1 VTAADPELPPS
12 RESRP
17 FYARGCGLYA
27 LLFAVTL
34 AAYLPAVRAGFIW
47 NDSDYVTKPALRSW
61 EGLRR
66 IWFEVGATEQY
77 YPFLHSAFWVEHRL
91 WGDAPLGYHL
101 VNILLHATSACL
113 LLVILRR
120 LFKVAQASSPAVA
133 TTAGGTPALLSAPVL
148 AAFLFA
154 LHPVYVESV
163 AWISEQKNT
172 LSTVFYLLAVLA
184 YLTWHGLP
192 AHVSM
197 RTRAGSPCCV
207 GLGRY
212 FLALALFILALLSK
226 TVTATLPGALLV
238 IAWWQRGRLS
248 WKRDVVPLI
257 PWFVIGA
264 ASGLFSAWVERTY
277 VGAQGSD
284 FNLGALQRGLLAG
297 RAVWFYLGKLVWPA
311 DLIFI
316 YPRWTVSGANLGA
329 YVYPLGVV
337 ALVAA
342 LWLVRGRTRA
352 PLAAVLFF
360 LGSLFPVCGFF
371 NLYAF
376 IYSYVADH
384 WQYLPSIGIMVLAAA
399 GWENWEKAESGKRK
413 AETAGPRSQGHGSG
427 FRFPL
432 FAFRFPQIAALAVI
446 CGLGVLTFRQ
456 SEMYR
461 DIETFYKRTIEQ
473 NPDCWLAENNL
484 GIIYERAGRLDEAY
498 VHYARVLQIEPS
510 ARAHYNLGTLLREE
524 GKPDQAI
531 AQFEA
536 ALRMDPAY
544 ADAYNN
550 LGGTLGDLGRAD
562 EAIAQFELALKAQPK
577 LVGARENLGIALA
590 RQGRIDEAIAELQE
604 AVRIAPDFAE
614 CHLNLGALLR
624 RAGRYPEAIAE
635 FQRAVELKPDDA
647 ETRANLGTALAVEK
661 RYGEAVVQFQA
672 AVRLAPGYAEAHF
685 FLGAALS
692 RLGRI
697 DEARDQFVEALRI
710 RPDFSKARE
719 SLENLPPPNSP
730 PP

>member
-1 VTAADPELPPS
+1 MTDRPS
-12 RESRP
+12 ASRWT
-17 FYARGCGLYA
+17 RGTGSLGLYA

-113 LLVILRR
+113 LVVILRKLQVER
-120 LFKVAQASSPAVA
+120 VVPNTLSGPSGRTSALG
-133 TTAGGTPALLSAPVL
+133 TTRSTFFSIPVL

-413 AETAGPRSQGHGSG
+413 AETAGPQSQGHGSG
-427 FRFPL
+427 
-432 FAFRFPQIAALAVI
+432 FRFPQIAALAVI

-461 DIETFYKRTIEQ
+461 DMETFYQRTLEK
-473 NPDCWLAENNL
+473 NPSCWMAENNL
-484 GIIYERAGRLDEAY
+484 GDLFEREGRWRESQAHYEQALRLHA
-498 VHYARVLQIEPS
+498 S
-510 ARAHYNLGTLLREE
+510 AKTHYNLGTLLRLEHRPEE
-524 GKPDQAI
+524 AI
-531 AQFEA
+531 AEFEA
-536 ALRMDPAY
+536 ALRLAPDF
-544 ADAYNN
+544 ADARNN
-550 LGGTLGDLGRAD
+550 LGGTLGEIGRPEEAIVQLELALKLDPHSAGIHSNLGITLGGEGRYE
-562 EAIAQFELALKAQPK
+562 EAIAQFQEALRLDPDYAE
-577 LVGARENLGIALA
+577 VYSNLG
-590 RQGRIDEAIAELQE
+590 
-604 AVRIAPDFAE
+604 VV
-614 CHLNLGALLR
+614 LR
-624 RAGRYPEAIAE
+624 REGRYPEAIATL
-635 FQRAVELKPDDA
+635 QRALQLKADLPMA
-647 ETRANLGTALAVEK
+647 HVNLGIAYAMQGDLD
-661 RYGEAVVQFQA
+661 A
-672 AVRLAPGYAEAHF
+672 AVAQFRDALRLDPNYAEAHND
-685 FLGAALS
+685 LGNALSHQGHIEEARAQFIAAL
-692 RLGRI
+692 RLNP
-697 DEARDQFVEALRI
+697 DLTDARLNLDQ
-710 RPDFSKARE
+710 
-719 SLENLPPPNSP
+719 LPPSESR
-730 PP
+730 